1 MPGKEGF
8 EMLAEVEDIVRR
20 AGNLILFA
28 SDDKEVREK
37 SSRRDL
43 VTRYDSAVEQK
54 LRGDLLALVPEA
66 GFLGEEHAG
75 EAGEG
80 KELQFIVDPI
90 DGTSNFIKGLPYCA
104 ISVALARRG
113 EVELGVV
120 CNPFS
125 GELFAAERGR
135 GATLNGKP
143 IHAETCAVED
153 CVLGVGTTP
162 YLREYADASFRIA
175 RGLYDR
181 CLDLRRFGAAALE
194 LCSLAAGRLGGYF
207 ECVLWPWDYAAGSL
221 IASEAGA
228 VVTDL
233 TGAPLR
239 FDRRCSLAAGTPACH
254 AAILEI
260 AGRAEVPSP

>member
-1 MPGKEGF
+1 
-8 EMLAEVEDIVRR
+8 MLAQVEDVVRR

-28 SDDKEVREK
+28 SDDKDVREK

-43 VTRYDSAVEQK
+43 VTRYDSAVERR
-54 LRGDLLALVPEA
+54 LRADLLALAPEA
-66 GFLGEEHAG
+66 GFLGEEHVGGNG
-75 EAGEG
+75 ERR
-80 KELQFIVDPI
+80 ELEFIVDPI

-120 CNPFS
+120 YNPFS
-125 GELFAAERGR
+125 GELYAAERGR

-143 IHAETCAVED
+143 IRAETCAVED
-153 CVLGVGTTP
+153 SVLGFGTTP

-181 CLDLRRFGAAALE
+181 CLDLRRFGAAAVD
-194 LCSLAAGRLGGYF
+194 LCALAAGRLGGYF

-254 AAILEI
+254 AAIVELAKT
-260 AGRAEVPSP
+260 AGAPEP